1 MSAQREG
8 ETNLLATGLR
18 SDVCGA
24 LRPRDA
30 GRRVRLA
37 GWVHRRRDHGTLV
50 FIDLRDRYGLVQVV
64 VDASVSPDAH
74 AALSDARVEWV
85 LAVEG
90 SVALR
95 RPGTENEKMPTG
107 AIEVVADSVRVLSQ
121 SKTPPFYI
129 NEPDAPIDESVR
141 LKHRY
146 LDLRRPIYAKTAA
159 YGHFGREDH
168 DFTWER
174 TDKAAALKSAAKL

>member
-50 FIDLRDRYGLVQVV
+50 FIDLRDRYGLVQVI
-64 VDASVSPDAH
+64 VDASVSPEAH
-74 AALSDARVEWV
+74 AALSDARAEWV
-85 LAVEG
+85 VAVEG

-95 RPGTENEKMPTG
+95 RTGTENEKMPTG

-121 SKTPPFYI
+121 SKTPPFYKI
-129 NEPDAPIDESVR
+129 
-141 LKHRY
+141 
-146 LDLRRPIYAKTAA
+146 
-159 YGHFGREDH
+159 GRAH
-168 DFTWER
+168 V
-174 TDKAAALKSAAKL
+174 

>member
-1 MSAQREG
+1 MSGQRG
-8 ETNLLATGLR
+8 IETSHLATGLR

-24 LRPRDA
+24 LRSRDA

-64 VDASVSPDAH
+64 VDASASSDAH

-85 LAVEG
+85 VAVEG

-95 RPGTENEKMPTG
+95 RPGTEKDRKSTRLNSSHVALSRMP
-107 AIEVVADSVRVLSQ
+107 S
-121 SKTPPFYI
+121 
-129 NEPDAPIDESVR
+129 
-141 LKHRY
+141 
-146 LDLRRPIYAKTAA
+146 
-159 YGHFGREDH
+159 
-168 DFTWER
+168 
-174 TDKAAALKSAAKL
+174 SA